1 MANQTYLVDGFEQHA
16 ASAAA
21 AGNLLRSL
29 GGALLPLVGGPMF
42 SVLGVGWECSVLAL
56 VAVMLI
62 PMPILF
68 YRHGGKLRRKQL
80 FDAKY

>member
-1 MANQTYLVDGFEQHA
+1 MANQAYLVDGFEQHA

-42 SVLGVGWECSVLAL
+42 SALGVGWECSVLAL
-56 VAVMLI
+56 VAVMPI
-62 PMPILF
+62 PMPMLF
-68 YRHGGKLRRKQL
+68 FKYGGRLRRKQF
-80 FDAKY
+80 FDVKY